1 MKISIVTSLFQSS
14 QFIKRFY
21 DEYIVEIKKIG
32 LDYEFIFVDDGSSD
46 NSILKVLELK
56 EFDKNITLINLTRN
70 FGQYPAIF
78 AGLNYATGD
87 YVYVCDVDMEDPVSV
102 FEKMY
107 VKLNLNSDC
116 DLIYSFF
123 EERNGGFVRGFL
135 GNVFYKLFNSLSEV
149 KITKNQS
156 WQRMMTKRF
165 VKSLLLFK
173 ENETIPSGLFTLSGY
188 NSECIKIERI
198 YKGFT
203 SYTLSKRL
211 RQAFNGLIS
220 FSSKPLIM
228 ISKLGFLITLFSF
241 IFMIYIL
248 YEKIFVSDFQAG
260 WLSLIISIWLVGG
273 IIIFS
278 VGILGLYISK
288 IFNQVKS
295 RPLFLIK
302 EIL

>member
-14 QFIKRFY
+14 QFIKLFY
-21 DEYIVEIKKIG
+21 DEYIFQLKK
-32 LDYEFIFVDDGSSD
+32 LDLEYEFIFVDDGSLD
-46 NSILKVLELK
+46 NSISTVLELK
-56 EFDKNITLINLTRN
+56 EFDKNITLISLTRN

-78 AGLNYATGD
+78 AGLNYANGD
-87 YVYVCDVDMEDPVSV
+87 YIYVCDIDMEDPVSV

-107 VKLNLNSDC
+107 IKLKLNSDI
-116 DLIYSFF
+116 DLVYSFF
-123 EERNGGFVRGFL
+123 DKRKGGFKRGFL
-135 GNVFYKLFNSLSEV
+135 GAVFYIFFNSLSEI
-149 KITKNQS
+149 KIAQNQS

-165 VKSLLLFK
+165 LKSLLVFQ
-173 ENETIPSGLFTLSGY
+173 ENETIPSGLFTLTGY
-188 NSECIKIERI
+188 KSEGIKIDRI

-203 SYTLSKRL
+203 SYTLTKRL
-211 RQAFNGLIS
+211 KAAFNGLIS

-228 ISKLGFLITLFSF
+228 ISKLGFLITLFS
-241 IFMIYIL
+241 ILFMIYIL
-248 YEKIFVSDFQAG
+248 YKKIFVVDFQAG

-278 VGILGLYISK
+278 IGIIGLYLSK